1 MSAPTHLAPTGPAP
15 AHPAPR
21 HRSAPRVAGAGA
33 RLPWWAL
40 ALPALGFGLLLILL
54 AGSGQAHAASGDGS
68 ALVQVTERLLSAV
81 G

>member
-1 MSAPTHLAPTGPAP
+1 MSAPTQLAPTGQ
-15 AHPAPR
+15 APR
-21 HRSAPRVAGAGA
+21 HRSSPRAAGAEA

-54 AGSGQAHAASGDGS
+54 AGSGPAHAASGDGS
-68 ALVQVTERLLSAV
+68 VLVHVTERLLSAV

>member
-1 MSAPTHLAPTGPAP
+1 MSAPTHLAPG
-15 AHPAPR
+15 HPSTPR
-21 HRSAPRVAGAGA
+21 AAGADA

-40 ALPALGFGLLLILL
+40 ALPALAFGLLLILL
-54 AGSGQAHAASGDGS
+54 AGSGQAHAASGEGS